1 MKILV
6 TNDDGVFAEGII
18 TLASSL
24 HEKGFDP
31 FVVAPDRE
39 RSSVGHAITLTRPLR
54 LWRITG
60 GQYPEGLSVHAC
72 DGTPS
77 DCVVLGLE
85 STECGGADMVI
96 SGINKG
102 PNLGD
107 DLTYSGTV
115 SAAVEGH
122 FLGKTAI
129 AVSLNCSSEDER
141 QHYETAAHAVVAI
154 LWNLPRMAWQEK
166 PLLNV
171 NVPNLPKNEIRGIK
185 VTKKGFRYYAE
196 KVTRLLDPKG
206 NEFYWVS
213 GRPEDRLDEGS
224 DVTAVAE
231 GFISVTPIHLDLTD
245 YTAIDKLRL
254 EGFEDL
260 KL

>member
-6 TNDDGVFAEGII
+6 TNDDGVFAPGIV
-18 TLASSL
+18 TLASCL
-24 HEKGFDP
+24 FENGFEP

-54 LWRITG
+54 LWEITG
-60 GQYPEGLSVHAC
+60 GQYPEGLVAHAC

-85 STECGGADMVI
+85 AEETGADMVI
-96 SGINKG
+96 SGINRG

-122 FLGKTAI
+122 FLGKAAI
-129 AVSLNCSSEDER
+129 AVSLDCSPEDEKH
-141 QHYETAAHAVVAI
+141 HYKTAAEAVVAI
-154 LWNLPRMAWQEK
+154 IRKFPLLSWHDK
-166 PLLNV
+166 PLLNI
-171 NVPNLPKNEIRGIK
+171 NVPNLPRHEIRGIK
-185 VTKKGFRYYAE
+185 VTKKGFRYYSE
-196 KVTRLLDPKG
+196 KVTRLRDPKG
-206 NEFYWVS
+206 NEFFWVS
-213 GRPEDRLDEGS
+213 GNPKNRLDEGS
-224 DVTAVAE
+224 DVTAVSE

-245 YTAIDKLRL
+245 YPAIDALRR
-254 EGFEDL
+254 EGFE
-260 KL
+260 KLEF